1 MEIKKY
7 TRGKNTYEFVCE
19 YWETSYAWG
28 HKVTMFKN
36 DCELQTNKVRY
47 YNRTWECWT
56 YQTAITGAIYD
67 EIEKRK
73 KRLID
78 DYKYNNGIKR
88 LKQEIKDSIVNADE
102 SIKELRE
109 LKTFISN
116 GNRGGEF

>member
-1 MEIKKY
+1 M
-7 TRGKNTYEFVCE
+7 
-19 YWETSYAWG
+19 WA
-28 HKVTMFKN
+28 
-36 DCELQTNKVRY
+36 
-47 YNRTWECWT
+47 

-109 LKTFISN
+109 LKTSISN